1 MKIKVIEKS
10 YQEVLKEPA
19 KKNYKPIK
27 TNHLFR
33 YLLKLV
39 SKKDLNKTNFKC

>member
-19 KKNYKPIK
+19 KKIISQ
-27 TNHLFR
+27 
-33 YLLKLV
+33 LKLIIYL
-39 SKKDLNKTNFKC
+39 DIY